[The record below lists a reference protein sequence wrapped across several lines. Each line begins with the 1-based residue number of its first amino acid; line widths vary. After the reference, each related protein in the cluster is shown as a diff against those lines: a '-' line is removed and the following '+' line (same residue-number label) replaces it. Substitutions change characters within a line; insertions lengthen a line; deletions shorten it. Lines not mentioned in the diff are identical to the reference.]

1 MEGLHEAGPPPF
13 LTKTYDL
20 VEDPATD
27 QTKRQRQEEDGALP
41 RPLEGLHEAGPP
53 PFLTKM
59 YDLVEDPATDQVV
72 SWSRAGNSFVVW
84 DLHVF
89 ADTLLPHL
97 FKHSQ
102 LLQLRPAAQ
111 QLCEYSTVSTF
122 LPSHAAE
129 VVQDKLYVVGG
140 SRNGHS
146 LSDVQ
151 VFDFRTSKWS
161 ALQLSPSRDSNQ
173 LNLENNAG
181 NQLFP
186 ALAGHSMTS
195 VFIQVKWR
203 NMLLVVVG
211 NSRASTSNK
220 VLENLIENSIPYLKY
235 SYKKYSAVRKKRQER
250 ESPSGKSVR
259 LSTRVEKEYLKLSYT
274 ASIGAEPEDGL
285 FDDFL
290 ELALQFGMIMMFAC
304 AFPLIFCF
312 AALVCGYDDSLQSS
326 THA

>member
-20 VEDPATD
+20 VEDPATN

-41 RPLEGLHEAGPP
+41 RPMEGLHEAGPP
-53 PFLTKM
+53 PFLTKT
-59 YDLVEDPATDQVV
+59 YDLVEDTATDQVV
-72 SWSRAGNSFVVW
+72 SWSRAGNSFVMW

-89 ADTLLPHL
+89 ADTLLPRL

-111 QLCEYSTVSTF
+111 QLYLWVSK
-122 LPSHAAE
+122 HAAE

-140 SRNGHS
+140 SRNGRS

-161 ALQLSPSRDSNQ
+161 ALLLSPSRDSNQ

-203 NMLLVVVG
+203 NMLLVVAG
-211 NSRASTSNK
+211 NSGASTSNK

-235 SYKKYSAVRKKRQER
+235 SYKKYSVVRKKRQER
-250 ESPSGKSVR
+250 ESPSRKSVR

-274 ASIGAEPEDGL
+274 ANIGAELEDGL

-290 ELALQFGMIMMFAC
+290 EQALQFGMIMMFAC